1 MKINLRFAPVALALS
16 VAAALL
22 FGCSKDIVG
31 EGQKPTRM
39 YLGVSTEEEATQ
51 MAECTSAQMN
61 AYVVFDGD
69 NGESIGTYN
78 DRAQWSSDNPS
89 VVLVSDGVTASPD
102 GTVYTVGTIVGLR
115 PGVATISA
123 SYLDFHA
130 AITVDVS
137 EMSGL
142 RIDSDLTDIGA
153 QLDQAFVLKAVL
165 SEGSPEQDITTS
177 AAWRFDP
184 ATSQAYVDSATGL
197 VHANSETGGQ
207 NLRLVARLPECD
219 REVSTSFRV
228 SPVQALQIDYER
240 GADVVALPEG
250 FSESFT
256 VYASFADTSAP
267 RQNVTTQM
275 TVDEIDDDYIAATL
289 GEDAYYVTADDRVGS
304 GRLELSLD
312 PLDLKITTKSWQVQD
327 STLIDLQLTPDDL
340 RITYPDTGQ
349 LIATGTFDNG
359 LVMPVT
365 RHVSFTSA
373 DAEVLTVGGGN
384 DTAGEVTTTNTDAN
398 VEVSASIAVDDDTY
412 EDSVTVRSYANRY
425 AN

>member
-1 MKINLRFAPVALALS
+1 MKINLRFAPVTLALS

-39 YLGVSTEEEATQ
+39 YLGTSTEEEAAQ
-51 MAECTSAQMN
+51 MAECTSTQMN

-69 NGESIGTYN
+69 SGESIGIYN

-89 VVLVSDGVTASPD
+89 VVLVSDGTTPSPD
-102 GTVYTVGTIVGLR
+102 GTVYAVGTIVALR

-137 EMSGL
+137 EMSDL

-153 QLDQAFVLKAVL
+153 KLDQAFVLKAIL

-256 VYASFADTSAP
+256 VYASFADAAAP

-275 TVDEIDDDYIAATL
+275 TIDAIDDDYIAAAL
-289 GEDAYYVTADDRVGS
+289 GDDAYYVTADDRVGS
-304 GRLELSLD
+304 GRIELSLD
-312 PLDLKITTKSWQVQD
+312 PLDLTIATKRWQVQD
-327 STLIDLQLTPDDL
+327 SKLIDLQLAPDDL

-349 LIATGTFDNG
+349 LTAIGTFDNG

-365 RHVSFTSA
+365 RHVGFTSA
-373 DAEVLTVGGGN
+373 DTEVLTLGGSN

-398 VEVSASIAVDDDTY
+398 VEVSASITVDDDTY

>member
-1 MKINLRFAPVALALS
+1 MKINLRFAPLILALS

-31 EGQKPTRM
+31 QGQKPTRM

-51 MAECTSAQMN
+51 MAECTSTQMN

-78 DRAQWSSDNPS
+78 DRVQWSSDNPS

-102 GTVYTVGTIVGLR
+102 GTVYTVGTIIGLR

-123 SYLDFHA
+123 SYLDFNA

-137 EMSGL
+137 EMSDL

-153 QLDQAFVLKAVL
+153 KLDQAFVLKAIL
-165 SEGSPEQDITTS
+165 SEGSPEQDITSS

-184 ATSQAYVDSATGL
+184 ATSQAYVDSTTGL
-197 VHANSETGGQ
+197 VHANSETGSQ
-207 NLRLVARLPECD
+207 DLRLVARLPECD

-240 GADVVALPEG
+240 GADVTALPEG

-256 VYASFADTSAP
+256 VYATFAAASAP

-275 TVDEIDDDYIAATL
+275 TIDDIDDDYIAAVL
-289 GEDAYYVTADDRVGS
+289 GDDAYYVTADDRVGS
-304 GRLELSLD
+304 GKLDLSLD
-312 PLDLKITTKSWQVQD
+312 PLDMTIATKSWQVQN
-327 STLIDLQLTPDDL
+327 TALIDMRLTPDNL

-349 LIATGTFDNG
+349 IDAIGTFDNG

-365 RHVSFTSA
+365 RHVSFTTT
-373 DAEVLTVGGGN
+373 DDEVLTVGSTN
-384 DTAGEVTTTNTDAN
+384 DTAGEVTTTNIDAN
-398 VEVSASIAVDDDTY
+398 VEVSASITVDDDTY
-412 EDSVTVRSYANRY
+412 EDTVTVRSYANQY

>member
-1 MKINLRFAPVALALS
+1 MKINLRFAPVILALS

-39 YLGVSTEEEATQ
+39 YLGVTTEEEATQ
-51 MAECTSAQMN
+51 MAECTSTQMN

-78 DRAQWSSDNPS
+78 DRVQWSSDNPS
-89 VVLVSDGVTASPD
+89 VVFVSDGSTASPD

-123 SYLDFHA
+123 SYLDFNA

-137 EMSGL
+137 EMSNL

-153 QLDQAFVLKAVL
+153 KLDQAFVLKAVL
-165 SEGSPEQDITTS
+165 NEGGPEQDITTS

-184 ATSQAYVDSATGL
+184 VTSRAYVDSTTGL
-197 VHANSETGGQ
+197 VHANSSSSDQ
-207 NLRLVARLPECD
+207 QLRLVARLPECD
-219 REVSTSFRV
+219 REVSTSFRI
-228 SPVQALQIDYER
+228 SPVQSLQIDYER
-240 GADVVALPEG
+240 GADVTALPAG

-256 VYASFADTSAP
+256 VYATFADASAP

-275 TVDEIDDDYIAATL
+275 TIDDIDDDYIAASL
-289 GEDAYYVTADDRVGS
+289 GDDAYYVTADDRVGS
-304 GRLELSLD
+304 GKIKLELD
-312 PLDLKITTKSWQVQD
+312 PLDMTITTKSWQVQNA
-327 STLIDLQLTPDDL
+327 TLIDIQLAPDIL

-349 LIATGTFDNG
+349 LVATGTFNNG

-365 RHVSFTSA
+365 RHVSFTTTDDDVVTMGS
-373 DAEVLTVGGGN
+373 GN
-384 DTAGEVTTTNTDAN
+384 DDAGEVTTTNTDAN
-398 VEVSASIAVDDDTY
+398 VEVTAAITVDDDTY
-412 EDSVTVRSYANRY
+412 EDTVTVRSYANQY

>member
-39 YLGVSTEEEATQ
+39 YLGTSTEEEAAQ
-51 MAECTSAQMN
+51 MAECTSTQMN

-69 NGESIGTYN
+69 SGESIGIYN

-89 VVLVSDGVTASPD
+89 VVLVSDGTTPSPD
-102 GTVYTVGTIVGLR
+102 GTVYAVGTIVALR

-137 EMSGL
+137 EMSDL

-153 QLDQAFVLKAVL
+153 KLDQAFVLKAIL

-184 ATSQAYVDSATGL
+184 ATSQAYVDSATGV

-256 VYASFADTSAP
+256 VYASFADAAAP

-275 TVDEIDDDYIAATL
+275 TVDEIDDDYIAAAL
-289 GEDAYYVTADDRVGS
+289 GDDAYYVTADDRVGS
-304 GRLELSLD
+304 GRIELSLD
-312 PLDLKITTKSWQVQD
+312 PLDLTIATKRWQVQD
-327 STLIDLQLTPDDL
+327 TLLIDLQLAPDDL

-349 LIATGTFDNG
+349 LTAIGTFDNG

-365 RHVSFTSA
+365 RHVGFTSA
-373 DAEVLTVGGGN
+373 DTEVLTLGGSN

-398 VEVSASIAVDDDTY
+398 VEVSASITVDDDTY